1 MLCAC
6 WICVICR
13 GLGTMFLLRPSS
25 GLRHKHVEWLL
36 YLIQVETQVFTWFA
50 CRRSGENVS
59 ENSAKPFPMV
69 PALVIV
75 RFTEG
80 ASVLKKNPKSTYNGF
95 VVCWCATLELDL
107 PSTLLKRN
115 TKIMR
120 KCSVTNHAA
129 KGHTDYICLC
139 KCFPHWL
146 TRKSECSYPRLE
158 SCQSLTYGV
167 F

>member
-146 TRKSECSYPRLE
+146 ARKSECSFRD
-158 SCQSLTYGV
+158 
-167 F
+167 

>member
-13 GLGTMFLLRPSS
+13 GLGTIFLLRPSS

-80 ASVLKKNPKSTYNGF
+80 ASVLKKNPNLRTTVSLF
-95 VVCWCATLELDL
+95 ADAL
-107 PSTLLKRN
+107 PSNSICPQLFWNVTLK
-115 TKIMR
+115 
-120 KCSVTNHAA
+120 
-129 KGHTDYICLC
+129 LC
-139 KCFPHWL
+139 ENVL
-146 TRKSECSYPRLE
+146 
-158 SCQSLTYGV
+158 SLTTQQKGIRITFV
-167 F
+167 FVNAFLTGLLEKVNAAIRD